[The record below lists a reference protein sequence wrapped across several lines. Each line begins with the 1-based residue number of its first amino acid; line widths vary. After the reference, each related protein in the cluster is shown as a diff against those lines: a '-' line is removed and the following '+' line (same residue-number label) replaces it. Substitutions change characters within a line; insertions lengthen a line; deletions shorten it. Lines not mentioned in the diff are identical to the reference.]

1 MKKIFTL
8 LSFLL
13 IVLSATAQQKWDF
26 SDLTSAMEA
35 ISQDQT
41 NWEIDKTNSKGE
53 VTQYHYVTIPADENT
68 PTSILC
74 GNGNLKA
81 TEGLLF
87 KGITKSNSFV
97 ISVNSSTRHYFKI
110 NSGNIKMIIPNL
122 KKGQTVTIIG
132 KTGSSSSARSF
143 TAEENLTIMSGFD
156 PTTEDQ
162 TCVATVNAD
171 GEVAIGV
178 TSSMNVYSI
187 EVNGEGSDTDN
198 EQPSTTG
205 KKCWDFTDLTGTLSL
220 LASDP
225 ENWAVNKTESDG
237 RISEYDNV
245 FKIGKTEQKPC
256 IYAGGTV
263 PVTEGLLF
271 SNAGVGKLLFSTH
284 RASQHYFKLNGS
296 DIQIIIPNL
305 KKGSTITVDLEGAS
319 TTEAR
324 GLDAINITPTTGY
337 FNNPQI
343 GVQTDSGIVAEDGDV
358 ILTSTAGVNIFKI
371 VVDETTDIKTIVKVN
386 TPSDHIYNLAGQKVS
401 KSYKGIVIIN
411 DKKYIQK

>member
-122 KKGQTVTIIG
+122 KKGQNVKILG
-132 KTGSSSSARSF
+132 KTG
-143 TAEENLTIMSGFD
+143 
-156 PTTEDQ
+156 
-162 TCVATVNAD
+162 
-171 GEVAIGV
+171 
-178 TSSMNVYSI
+178 
-187 EVNGEGSDTDN
+187 
-198 EQPSTTG
+198 
-205 KKCWDFTDLTGTLSL
+205 
-220 LASDP
+220 
-225 ENWAVNKTESDG
+225 
-237 RISEYDNV
+237 
-245 FKIGKTEQKPC
+245 
-256 IYAGGTV
+256 
-263 PVTEGLLF
+263 
-271 SNAGVGKLLFSTH
+271 
-284 RASQHYFKLNGS
+284 
-296 DIQIIIPNL
+296 
-305 KKGSTITVDLEGAS
+305 
-319 TTEAR
+319 
-324 GLDAINITPTTGY
+324 
-337 FNNPQI
+337 
-343 GVQTDSGIVAEDGDV
+343 
-358 ILTSTAGVNIFKI
+358 
-371 VVDETTDIKTIVKVN
+371 
-386 TPSDHIYNLAGQKVS
+386 
-401 KSYKGIVIIN
+401 
-411 DKKYIQK
+411 

>member
-1 MKKIFTL
+1 
-8 LSFLL
+8 
-13 IVLSATAQQKWDF
+13 
-26 SDLTSAMEA
+26 
-35 ISQDQT
+35 
-41 NWEIDKTNSKGE
+41 
-53 VTQYHYVTIPADENT
+53 
-68 PTSILC
+68 
-74 GNGNLKA
+74 
-81 TEGLLF
+81 
-87 KGITKSNSFV
+87 
-97 ISVNSSTRHYFKI
+97 
-110 NSGNIKMIIPNL
+110 MIIPNL

-143 TAEENLTIMSGFD
+143 TAEENLTIMSGFE

-205 KKCWDFTDLTGTLSL
+205 KKCWDFTDLTSTLSL

-237 RISEYDNV
+237 RISEYDNL

-386 TPSDHIYNLAGQKVS
+386 TPSDHIYNLSGQKVS